1 MFGHEAHLYL
11 AAAVL
16 VGFEHLVDDSVGVG
30 FARLEYEGHILGV
43 GFFRHV
49 VEANLLYVERVA
61 YRLDAGQRAVELGE
75 HRVDSAGRKHRLRGE
90 VVARVSDEDFCVM
103 RAAQLQVL
111 ADAGAADEAEALRA
125 RGLRLGLDLR
135 RHELVLKVGEA
146 GVLVSRY
153 HNVDVVGVDYAE
165 ADGRGTQLRLAEH
178 HVVEQVRQR
187 EAVEARRDAEL
198 EAVKQHIHGVG
209 VEVRRALDDALD
221 YLGVRA
227 ARQDAE
233 LLPVRVAR
241 GVGHFLDQ
249 LHLFIGGLVEVGKH
263 HIRDGERLFVLV
275 AARHAE
281 ELAEVL
287 ERLLALYLALRERGV
302 LQVQRRVLD
311 DVDVAAG
318 ARRDRAQEVAR
329 DDDVRRSAADALR
342 RLRRHAARPVRAE
355 AAADAL
361 KAEAALHRLAR
372 DPVMRSLVRQSTD
385 KILKRLVRAFACVA
399 PETLI
404 HNFSSHT

>member
-1 MFGHEAHLYL
+1 M
-11 AAAVL
+11 
-16 VGFEHLVDDSVGVG
+16 S
-30 FARLEYEGHILGV
+30 
-43 GFFRHV
+43 
-49 VEANLLYVERVA
+49 
-61 YRLDAGQRAVELGE
+61 
-75 HRVDSAGRKHRLRGE
+75 S
-90 VVARVSDEDFCVM
+90 
-103 RAAQLQVL
+103 
-111 ADAGAADEAEALRA
+111 
-125 RGLRLGLDLR
+125 
-135 RHELVLKVGEA
+135 
-146 GVLVSRY
+146 Y

-165 ADGRGTQLRLAEH
+165 ADRRGAQLRLAEH
-178 HVVEQVRQR
+178 HVVQKVRQR
-187 EAVEARRDAEL
+187 EAVEAGRDAEL
-198 EAVKQHIHGVG
+198 EAVQQHIHRVG

-227 ARQDAE
+227 AGEDAE

-241 GVGHFLDQ
+241 RVGHFLDQ
-249 LHLFIGGLVEVGKH
+249 LHLFMGWLVEVREH
-263 HIRDGERLFVLV
+263 HIRYRERLFVLV

-281 ELAEVL
+281 ELAEML
-287 ERLLALYLALRERGV
+287 ESALALDFALRERGV
-302 LQVQRRVLD
+302 PEVQRRVLD

-318 ARRDRAQEVAR
+318 ARGDRAQEVAR

-404 HNFSSHT
+404 HNFFLPHISFLLLIKFLHINAKKIIRASRRPSGASARPR